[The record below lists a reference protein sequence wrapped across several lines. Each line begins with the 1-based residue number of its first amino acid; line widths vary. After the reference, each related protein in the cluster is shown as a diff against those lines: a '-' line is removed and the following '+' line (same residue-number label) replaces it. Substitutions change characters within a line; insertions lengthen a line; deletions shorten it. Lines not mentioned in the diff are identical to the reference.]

1 MKNLV
6 FNSNTK
12 VIVGKNSEILV
23 GEEIKKYS
31 NKVLLHYGGG
41 SIKKIGLYDKIV
53 KSLREN
59 NIEFVELSGVMP
71 NPRVS
76 LVREGIKICRENN
89 IDFILAIGGGSV
101 IDSAKAIAIGANND
115 EDIWEIFNSG
125 KIKKDGISVGVVLTI
140 AGSGSETSEA
150 LVISNEENKEK
161 RLIRHKSIAPK
172 FSILNPEL
180 TYTVSMYQTQ
190 CGVADLIAHILEI
203 YFTPNVEA
211 ELADRLCESTI
222 KSLMESGIKLLED
235 KNNYNARLEVLLG
248 GIAAHS
254 ELLSVGRQGDFA
266 THTIEHELSGI
277 YDITHGAGISII
289 LPAWMKYVY
298 KTDINRFAKLANKVF
313 NIEMNY
319 ENLDETALK
328 GVKAI
333 KDFYK
338 NIGLPTSLSEVNI
351 DDSNFSYIAERIIK
365 NNKTC
370 GKFVQLNR
378 EDIVNI
384 LKIAL

>member
-6 FNSNTK
+6 YSTNTK
-12 VIVGKNSEILV
+12 VIVGQDTEILV

-31 NKVLLHYGGG
+31 KKVLLHYGGG
-41 SIKKIGLYDKIV
+41 SIKKIGLYEKII
-53 KSLREN
+53 KSLKEN
-59 NIEFVELSGVMP
+59 NIDFMELSGVKP

-76 LVREGIKICRENN
+76 LVREGIKICKENN

-125 KIKKDGISVGVVLTI
+125 NIKNKGLPLGVVLTI

-161 RLIRHKSIAPK
+161 RLLRHKSIAPK
-172 FSILNPEL
+172 FSILNPKL
-180 TYTVSMYQTQ
+180 TFTVSMYQTQ

-203 YFTPNVEA
+203 YFTPDVKA
-211 ELADRLCESTI
+211 EFGDRLCESTI
-222 KSLMESGIKLLED
+222 KSLVDNGTKLLED
-235 KNNYNARLEVLLG
+235 KENYDARLGILLG
-248 GIAAHS
+248 GVAAHS
-254 ELLSVGRQGDFA
+254 ELLSVGREGDFA

-298 KTDINRFAKLANKVF
+298 RKDINRFVQLANRVW
-313 NIEMNY
+313 NIDINY
-319 ENLDETALK
+319 DNLEETALK
-328 GVKAI
+328 GIEALKN
-333 KDFYK
+333 FYSK
-338 NIGLPTSLSEVNI
+338 IGLPTSLKEVYIDSSE
-351 DDSNFSYIAERIIK
+351 FSYMAKRATK
-365 NNKTC
+365 NGLC
-370 GKFVQLNR
+370 GKFVKLDSN
-378 EDIVNI
+378 DIVNI
-384 LKIAL
+384 FNIAL